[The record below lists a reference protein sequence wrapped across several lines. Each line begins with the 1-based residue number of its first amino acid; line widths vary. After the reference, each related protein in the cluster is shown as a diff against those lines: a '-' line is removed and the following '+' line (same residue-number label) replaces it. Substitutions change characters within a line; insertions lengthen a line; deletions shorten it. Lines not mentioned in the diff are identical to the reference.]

1 MTLLMRLAFVA
12 LCAAGLSTA
21 QEEGLDWLD
30 NYQEV
35 LKQARQS
42 GKPIFLEYRCEP

>member
-1 MTLLMRLAFVA
+1 MTLFMRLAFVA

-35 LKQARQS
+35 FAGVDEGS
-42 GKPIFLEYRCEP
+42 G